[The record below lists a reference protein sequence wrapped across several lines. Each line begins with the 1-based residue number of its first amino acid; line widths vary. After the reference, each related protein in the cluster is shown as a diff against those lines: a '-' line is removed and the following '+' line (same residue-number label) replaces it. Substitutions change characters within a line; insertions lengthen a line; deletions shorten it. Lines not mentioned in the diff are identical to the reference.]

1 MKQPPK
7 GTSMRIK
14 SLITAVVLGV
24 GLAGTGLAAAEATTT
39 PKPPAHSNPVSHRDP
54 SSRPDPASPADP
66 RNKPGK
72 PRLGVDKRGCPIKA
86 PGCVSKDPSYTG

>member
-1 MKQPPK
+1 
-7 GTSMRIK
+7 MRLK

-54 SSRPDPASPADP
+54 SSRPAPGSHPADP
-66 RNKPGK
+66 RGKTGRPG
-72 PRLGVDKRGCPIKA
+72 LGVDKRGCPVKA
-86 PGCVSKDPSYTG
+86 PGCVAKDPSYTG